1 MNRELP
7 ELRPGVVYIWEGRL
21 DVPDRVTAAARTL
34 LSGRERKRADRFVYD
49 RHRRRYTVA
58 QAHLRRVLG
67 QLTGTLPDRIRFHYE
82 EKGKPFVTG
91 GPSFNQSHSEDR
103 LMIAVAASGRLGVDI
118 EELRRV
124 RLMLGIVDKNFAPD
138 EAARMHTAPA
148 DERQELFFRIWTRKE
163 AFPQGARLRADA
175 PAEVVL
181 GGSLAWRGSGDS
193 CTSEDLPEGSCALVH
208 RRGPLRGGRGG
219 RAGRGPGRNRGRAVA
234 LRSSGARRGK
244 ADRIRAMDPACCLS
258 AAGRCPVRIELAQ
271 VHVLVGERIQEG
283 RAHEGLPAPAPTRS
297 WARNR
302 SRRSRGGSAR
312 VT

>member
-1 MNRELP
+1 MSFELP

-21 DVPDRVTAAARTL
+21 DVPDRVMAAARTL

-124 RLMLGIVDKNFAPD
+124 RLMLGIADKNFAPD

-148 DERQELFFRIWTRKE
+148 DERQELFFRFWTRKE
-163 AFPQGARLRADA
+163 AFLKALGFGLTHPLKSFSVDPTPGA
-175 PAEVVL
+175 E
-181 GGSLAWRGSGDS
+181 RGLLQV
-193 CTSEDLPEGSCALVH
+193 EDLPEDPARWHIGGVRCSPGATAALAVD
-208 RRGPLRGGRGG
+208 RAEIEVEPLRY
-219 RAGRGPGRNRGRAVA
+219 
-234 LRSSGARRGK
+234 
-244 ADRIRAMDPACCLS
+244 DPAGL
-258 AAGRCPVRIELAQ
+258 G
-271 VHVLVGERIQEG
+271 GE
-283 RAHEGLPAPAPTRS
+283 S
-297 WARNR
+297 
-302 SRRSRGGSAR
+302 
-312 VT
+312 